1 VDRIGGGDASSYRAP
16 ESHKLNSIGFQ
27 AMSKTKNIILWVLQI
42 LLAGAFVFAGW
53 PKLSGAQMMVD
64 LFNTIGIGQW
74 FRYVT
79 GGLEVGSA
87 VLLLI
92 PGMAG
97 IAAVLLTCVMLGAIL
112 THLTILHN
120 SPLDPFVLL
129 VLTVFVLQGRW
140 YQVAGLF
147 GRAQASKAQL

>member
-1 VDRIGGGDASSYRAP
+1 
-16 ESHKLNSIGFQ
+16 
-27 AMSKTKNIILWVLQI
+27 MSKTKNIILWVLQI
-42 LLAGAFVFAGW
+42 LLAVAFLFAGW

-64 LFNTIGIGQW
+64 LFNTIGMGQW

-129 VLTVFVLQGRW
+129 VLAVVVLQGRW

-147 GRAQASKAQL
+147 GRAHAGKAQL

>member
-1 VDRIGGGDASSYRAP
+1 
-16 ESHKLNSIGFQ
+16 
-27 AMSKTKNIILWVLQI
+27 MSKTKNIILWVLQV
-42 LLAGAFVFAGW
+42 LLAAAFVFAGW

-97 IAAVLLTCVMLGAIL
+97 IATVLLTCVMLGAIL
-112 THLTILHN
+112 THLAILHN